1 MLFLS
6 IILILLGVL
15 IFVYSI
21 IVDTK
26 KRAGGITVSA
36 ADAETSSPSVSQPSR
51 ASMGSGMREKEEGFP
66 SGGKNIY
73 SDEALMKHTRKM
85 YAGENHSGQAAAFD
99 KKISAPV
106 KQTAVLYEDSS
117 HVIDYNNETGVI
129 DSGLEGY
136 NNIKRIGSGELAVE
150 KGGISF
156 SIGKKLYRYDFHR
169 VRDIKTGDKHLA
181 LFLHGSDAV
190 KLFIFDA
197 GSDRITA
204 TLTAY
209 KEYRRNSELDV

>member
-26 KRAGGITVSA
+26 KRTGGIDVSA
-36 ADAETSSPSVSQPSR
+36 ADVEKSPPSTGQPSR
-51 ASMGSGMREKEEGFP
+51 ASLGAGTRKQGEGSPLGK
-66 SGGKNIY
+66 KNIN
-73 SDEALMKHTRKM
+73 SDEAVMKHTRKT
-85 YAGENHSGQAAAFD
+85 YAGENDSGQAAVFD
-99 KKISAPV
+99 KKIPASV

-197 GSDRITA
+197 GSDRIAA
-204 TLTAY
+204 THAAY
-209 KEYRRNSELDV
+209 KDYLRSSE